1 MHGCYRSVLHADW
14 LHANVVQA
22 RLGATVA
29 QRLCVLRR
37 VFVCAVAFCRFG
49 GLCEGAR
56 QVRFQRCGPEAR
68 RVGSEILTSDRR
80 LEE

>member
-37 VFVCAVAFCRFG
+37 VFVCAVTFVALGGCARERDRYGFSGADLRRG
-49 GLCEGAR
+49 GLG
-56 QVRFQRCGPEAR
+56 VRF
-68 RVGSEILTSDRR
+68 
-80 LEE
+80 